1 MIFGKQRAQ
10 LAETAGDDFKN
21 RLFRVRR
28 HFLLQ
33 MRDPERIHAPDIAIV
48 RRCRA
53 GNYAKQSRLARAV
66 AADEANPL
74 AGIDLKVDMGQQ
86 RLIAVGQRN
95 IIQSDYWHGTIGR
108 MPAV

>member
-1 MIFGKQRAQ
+1 MVMGQVVKVGKQRAQ
-10 LAETAGDDFKN
+10 LAETTGDDFEN
-21 RLFRVRR
+21 RLLRVRR

-33 MRDPERIHAPDIAIV
+33 MSDPERFHAPDFAIV
-48 RRCRA
+48 RRRRA
-53 GNYAKQSRLARAV
+53 GNYAEQSSLSRAV

-95 IIQSDYWHGTIGR
+95 IIQSD
-108 MPAV
+108 